1 MPVPSAAIVQPQQ
14 QTIRVSLEPVH
25 NALYS
30 LTLLVRVG
38 HTSGLGKWVTNTYQ
52 AMTPEERETHRLV
65 IEGFHYTLFPRSNW
79 PNFEAY
85 LERLETI
92 DPGELCNRMLDAYFE
107 MPYLGGGVDRFQ
119 SAEQALRSADN
130 YVEFLIGRFGEEFVY
145 PKLEKQAYAY
155 IVDPAAMQ
163 TLIVSHLRMMWE
175 RFLASEWR
183 RVQPILG
190 SAEAAFAATELNIM
204 PFAEAFQFVTGQQL
218 SDVEWP
224 IQEGDYS
231 RCVFVPSAHAGP
243 YLGKFHRG
251 RELFVFFG
259 ARLPEGSTIHA
270 PDLSRGEL
278 VVLLNALADDT
289 RLRILRYVAGNG
301 EQRSQSIMSELDLSQ
316 STASRQLS
324 HLCAAGFLR
333 SRLCDGAKCYSLS
346 EDRLRDAVQAVLAFL
361 AISP

>member
-1 MPVPSAAIVQPQQ
+1 
-14 QTIRVSLEPVH
+14 
-25 NALYS
+25 
-30 LTLLVRVG
+30 
-38 HTSGLGKWVTNTYQ
+38 
-52 AMTPEERETHRLV
+52 
-65 IEGFHYTLFPRSNW
+65 
-79 PNFEAY
+79 
-85 LERLETI
+85 
-92 DPGELCNRMLDAYFE
+92 MLDAYFE
-107 MPYLGGGVDRFQ
+107 MPYLGQGTDRFQ
-119 SAEQALRSADN
+119 STEQALRSADD
-130 YVEFLIGRFGEEFVY
+130 YVEFLIGRFGEEFINSE
-145 PKLEKQAYAY
+145 LERRAYAY

-190 SAEAAFAATELNIM
+190 DAETAFAAAELSNM

-218 SDVEWP
+218 ADMNWP
-224 IQEGDYS
+224 IREGDYS
-231 RCVFVPSAHAGP
+231 RYVFVPSAHAGP

-251 RELFVFFG
+251 SELFVFFG
-259 ARLPEGSTIHA
+259 ARLPAGSTINA

-289 RLRILRYVAGNG
+289 RLRILRYVADNG
-301 EQRSQSIMSELDLSQ
+301 EQRSQRIMADLGLSQ

-346 EDRLRDAVQAVLAFL
+346 ADRLRDTVQAVLAFL
-361 AISP
+361 AISPTRQAM